1 MNKVWKW
8 ILGIVIVLVIVGA
21 IVGVVFLVRTH
32 PLFAFGPR
40 FANRFNAPNGQAI
53 PNAPNGQ
60 IAPNGQTPTN
70 PNGPRGMRPGYG
82 YGFGPNMHGYGWMQR
97 GPMMGGRSFM
107 PYGGFGPF
115 GMFMPF
121 GMFFFL
127 GGLLRLLIPIGV
139 LVLVAFIFYRIGK
152 RNGMS
157 AVATP
162 PASPAPVST
171 GDNNPQS

>member
-1 MNKVWKW
+1 MSKFWKW
-8 ILGIVIVLVIVGA
+8 ILGIVIVLVVVGA
-21 IVGVVFLVRTH
+21 IVGVVFLVRNH

-40 FANRFNAPNGQAI
+40 YANRFNAPNGQTV

-60 IAPNGQTPTN
+60 NTPAN
-70 PNGPRGMRPGYG
+70 PNGPRGMQPGYG
-82 YGFGPNMHGYGWMQR
+82 YGFGPGRGYNWEWR
-97 GPMMGGRSFM
+97 GPMMGGHGFM

-121 GMFFFL
+121 GMGFFL

-139 LVLVAFIFYRIGK
+139 LVLVAFIFYQIGK
-152 RNGMS
+152 RNGM
-157 AVATP
+157 ATVTAH
-162 PASPAPVST
+162 PANPAPVSA

>member
-1 MNKVWKW
+1 MSKVWKW

-21 IVGVVFLVRTH
+21 IVGVVFLVQTH

-40 FANRFNAPNGQAI
+40 YANRFNAPNGQTV

-60 IAPNGQTPTN
+60 TTPAN
-70 PNGPRGMRPGYG
+70 PNGPRGTRPGF
-82 YGFGPNMHGYGWMQR
+82 GFGPGRGYSWTQR
-97 GPMMGGRSFM
+97 FGGRGFM

-139 LVLVAFIFYRIGK
+139 LALVAFIFYQIGK
-152 RNGMS
+152 RNGM
-157 AVATP
+157 AAAAAP
-162 PASPAPVST
+162 PASPAPVPS
-171 GDNNPQS
+171 GENNPQS